1 MRGASRR
8 GVSPRARSRYAGS
21 ARRGE
26 RARVA
31 ASSLRRHRDEHR
43 APAIVA
49 LLFALALY
57 VTLPSTFF
65 APLRYGVAGVG
76 LALLIPLLVV
86 NPQRLH
92 RETRWSK
99 YISSGQAFLLAA
111 ANMVALVELILQ
123 LIAGSS
129 SDGPRLLLA
138 ALQVWLTGIIAFALV
153 YWELDR
159 GGPVTRRHVER
170 RNMPLADFRFPQDED
185 ADAVEEVA
193 TGSADKTGW
202 VASYFDYFYLSL
214 TNSMAFSPTDTMPL
228 TTRAKA
234 LMALESASG
243 FILLGLV
250 IARAVSLLK

>member
-1 MRGASRR
+1 M
-8 GVSPRARSRYAGS
+8 
-21 ARRGE
+21 
-26 RARVA
+26 
-31 ASSLRRHRDEHR
+31 
-43 APAIVA
+43 
-49 LLFALALY
+49 
-57 VTLPSTFF
+57 
-65 APLRYGVAGVG
+65 
-76 LALLIPLLVV
+76 LIPLLVV

-170 RNMPLADFRFPQDED
+170 QNMPLADFRFPQDED